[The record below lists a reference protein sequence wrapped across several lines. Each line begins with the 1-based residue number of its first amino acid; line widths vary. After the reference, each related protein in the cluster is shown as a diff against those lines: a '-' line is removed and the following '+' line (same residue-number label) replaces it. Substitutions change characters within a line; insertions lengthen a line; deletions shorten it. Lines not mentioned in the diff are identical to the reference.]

1 MDGDSPWEEGGKVEL
16 LTFLGPP
23 ASRDPECSGNQDG
36 HSHADHSSLVQSL

>member
-23 ASRDPECSGNQDG
+23 ASQDPECSGNQDG